1 MPKRPPSKLGTFFTS
16 LPGILTSAAALI
28 TAVVGLLAY
37 LQTRDGGGGSGGG
50 GGSMWVKEANTTC
63 LVAADRL
70 EGASLDID
78 PQGQFDLAGFYSD
91 YQDAVEQLVE
101 DFKVLTPSPGQ
112 ASQASRIVGLWDES
126 SDRFRDAYLTET
138 SGGDGGGEAEAA
150 HALLERG
157 GAIAAD
163 LGAVACQ
170 QLD

>member
-1 MPKRPPSKLGTFFTS
+1 MPKRRPPSKLGAFFTS
-16 LPGILTSAAALI
+16 LPGILTSAAALL

-37 LQTRDGGGGSGGG
+37 LQTRDGSGGSGGSG
-50 GGSMWVKEANTTC
+50 GNMWVKEANTTC

-78 PQGQFDLAGFYSD
+78 PEGDFDLAGFYSV
-91 YQDAVEQLVE
+91 YQDAVGQLVE

-112 ASQASRIVGLWDES
+112 ASQASRIVSLWDES
-126 SDRFRDAYLTET
+126 SERFRDAYLTES

-163 LGAVACQ
+163 MG
-170 QLD
+170 